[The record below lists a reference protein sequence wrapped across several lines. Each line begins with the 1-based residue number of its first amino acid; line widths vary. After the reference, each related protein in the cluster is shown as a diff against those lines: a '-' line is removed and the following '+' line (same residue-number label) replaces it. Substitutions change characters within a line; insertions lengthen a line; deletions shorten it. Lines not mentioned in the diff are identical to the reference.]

1 MAKVTVVTR
10 DKARSAPLP
19 EGLRGACANLAY
31 LSGADDPLH
40 LSLATLA
47 DGESLVI
54 GPRAVDCL
62 VYVWTGAVSA
72 DGVALPAGSSLLV
85 EHGRM
90 LELTGAGQG
99 AELLLYTA
107 APGHAEP
114 RAGGHVHLLPV
125 DRVPRAAQLP
135 GASGVGG
142 GIHFDS
148 ACATCEIWLHEN
160 HFPPSEPLTPEQ
172 EARGVHCH
180 SEDEIIFVT
189 AGSMLLGRKRVGP
202 GTALAIHADTMYSF
216 QTGPD
221 GLSFVN
227 FRAGTPGDIRFA
239 NGMSISETGYWRDKL
254 PRPEYVEV
262 A

>member
-10 DKARSAPLP
+10 DKARPAPLP
-19 EGLRGACANLAY
+19 EGLRGACESLAY
-31 LSGADDPLH
+31 LAGTDDPLH
-40 LSLATLA
+40 LSLLTLA
-47 DGESLVI
+47 ADGSLTI

-62 VYVWTGAVSA
+62 VYVWTGEAAAS
-72 DGVALPAGSSLLV
+72 GVALPAGSSLLV
-85 EHGRM
+85 EHGRT
-90 LELTGAGQG
+90 LDLAGAGQG
-99 AELLLYTA
+99 AELLVYTA

-114 RAGGHVHLLPV
+114 RAGGHVHLLPAS
-125 DRVPRAAQLP
+125 RVPRAEQLA

-148 ACATCEIWLHEN
+148 GCATCEVWLHEN

-189 AGSMLLGRKRVGP
+189 AGSMLLGRRRVGP

-239 NGMSISETGYWRDKL
+239 NGMAISETGYWREKL
-254 PRPEYVEV
+254 PRPDYLE